1 MVKLETIAINII
13 GRSLTITSSSGST
26 KADFKKENFGREI
39 MKFIEDYITKNG
51 FEVINAETTGNI
63 RLYHLIKND

>member
-26 KADFKKENFGREI
+26 KADFKKEYFGREI